1 MSHPERPSP
10 SRPKA
15 TWLCP
20 ECGHESSVW
29 GDWEVTTRGDEVRTS
44 CPECGTTI
52 DERPRRNRS
61 AWDEAMATL
70 SQVREAM
77 MAAPALVL
85 GIVALQL
92 QWLNDRA

>member
-1 MSHPERPSP
+1 
-10 SRPKA
+10 
-15 TWLCP
+15 
-20 ECGHESSVW
+20 
-29 GDWEVTTRGDEVRTS
+29 
-44 CPECGTTI
+44 
-52 DERPRRNRS
+52 
-61 AWDEAMATL
+61 MATL